1 MRCAINNRQHES
13 MDWDNSYQLES
24 TNFYETMME
33 EKYARKEET
42 NEPIT
47 YLYNTDEET
56 VLSSDDATSQ

>member
-1 MRCAINNRQHES
+1 

-47 YLYNTDEET
+47 YLYNTDEEN